1 MARKRMF
8 DVGIPNDNQ
17 MATMKIK
24 WGGGLT
30 SKDKNKYKQN
40 TNNKML
46 LDYIDKLERQIQ
58 IKDNYLDTI
67 IGLGADYDGFNK
79 AESLKELIDDL
90 VDRANKAY
98 HNEDKTVEFIN
109 YRDGCVNILNEK
121 VEGGPEYD
129 IFLNKKGGKN
139 EKK

>member
-1 MARKRMF
+1 MEDKILEIKEMYNKELQYTENKEMF
-8 DVGIPNDNQ
+8 D
-17 MATMKIK
+17 
-24 WGGGLT
+24 
-30 SKDKNKYKQN
+30 
-40 TNNKML
+40 ML
-46 LDYIDKLERQIQ
+46 LDYIDTLERRIR